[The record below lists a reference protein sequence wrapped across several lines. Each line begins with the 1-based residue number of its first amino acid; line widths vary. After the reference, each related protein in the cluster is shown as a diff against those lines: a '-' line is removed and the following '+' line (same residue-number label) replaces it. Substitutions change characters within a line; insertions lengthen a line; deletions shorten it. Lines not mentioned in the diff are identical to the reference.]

1 MLARLAADLEA
12 QPVHDGLDRGGRG
25 WMSVHMAEHHR
36 QKEGT
41 AVLLDRQPLVGEHHP
56 VPAIDPHH
64 MVVIIG
70 KQLCLFTGAEG
81 DCLVGLDVVE
91 RLRHITWM
99 PAYLS
104 EAAGES
110 RWVSGLA

>member
-12 QPVHDGLDRGGRG
+12 QPVHNGLDRGGRG

-41 AVLLDRQPLVGEHHP
+41 AVLLDRHPFVGEHHP
-56 VPAIDPHH
+56 VPAIDLHH
-64 MVVIIG
+64 VVVIVG
-70 KQLCLFTGAEG
+70 KLLCLFTAADG
-81 DCLVGLDVVE
+81 DRLVRVDAVE
-91 RLRHITWM
+91 RLRHITGK

-104 EAAGES
+104 EAAAGF
-110 RWVSGLA
+110 RWVCGSV